1 MRSTLRYMIT
11 NIIFARKTWCPEYTN
26 NLGLE
31 IDHDKY
37 KYLNIWSGKR
47 EMWEGKKL
55 NSTSLLYGSE
65 EIRLTIEYFSL

>member
-1 MRSTLRYMIT
+1 MIT
-11 NIIFARKTWCPEYTN
+11 NIIFARETWCPEYTN

-37 KYLNIWSGKR
+37 KYLAMWRGGR
-47 EMWEGKKL
+47 EMAEGERM
-55 NSTSLLYGSE
+55 SPTSSLYGSE

>member
-1 MRSTLRYMIT
+1 MLYCKMIT
-11 NIIFARKTWCPEYTN
+11 NIIFARKTWCPDYTN

-37 KYLNIWSGKR
+37 KYLTIWGDKK
-47 EMWEGKKL
+47 EMGEGDKI
-55 NSTSLLYGSE
+55 SPTGLLYGSE

>member
-1 MRSTLRYMIT
+1 MIT
-11 NIIFARKTWCPEYTN
+11 NIIFARKTWSPEYTN

-37 KYLNIWSGKR
+37 KYLTIWGDKK
-47 EMWEGKKL
+47 EMKESDKV
-55 NSTSLLYGSE
+55 SMLYGSE

>member
-1 MRSTLRYMIT
+1 MIT

-31 IDHDKY
+31 VDRDKY
-37 KYLNIWSGKR
+37 KYLTIWGCER
-47 EMWEGKKL
+47 EIVEANKI
-55 NSTSLLYGSE
+55 TPTCLLYGSE

>member
-31 IDHDKY
+31 IDCDKY
-37 KYLNIWSGKR
+37 KYLVINGNEK
-47 EMWEGKKL
+47 EMAEGAKVG
-55 NSTSLLYGSE
+55 STSLLYGSE

>member
-1 MRSTLRYMIT
+1 MIT
-11 NIIFARKTWCPEYTN
+11 NIIFARETWCSDYTN

-31 IDHDKY
+31 IDSDKY

-55 NSTSLLYGSE
+55 SPTSLLYGSE
-65 EIRLTIEYFSL
+65 EIRLTIEHFSL

>member
-1 MRSTLRYMIT
+1 MIT
-11 NIIFARKTWCPEYTN
+11 NIIFARKTWCLEYTN

-37 KYLNIWSGKR
+37 KYLIIWGDER
-47 EMWEGKKL
+47 EVVYGERM
-55 NSTSLLYGSE
+55 SPTSLLYGSE

>member
-1 MRSTLRYMIT
+1 MIT

-31 IDHDKY
+31 VDRDKY

-47 EMWEGKKL
+47 GMGEGKKL
-55 NSTSLLYGSE
+55 SSTSLLYGSE

>member
-1 MRSTLRYMIT
+1 MIT

-37 KYLNIWSGKR
+37 KYLPMCGDKKKI
-47 EMWEGKKL
+47 EEGERM
-55 NSTSLLYGSE
+55 SPTSLLYGSE

>member
-1 MRSTLRYMIT
+1 MIT

-37 KYLNIWSGKR
+37 KYLNIWEDEKGVVNGERMSP
-47 EMWEGKKL
+47 
-55 NSTSLLYGSE
+55 TSLLYGSE

>member
-1 MRSTLRYMIT
+1 MIT

-37 KYLNIWSGKR
+37 KYLIIGWDKK
-47 EMWEGKKL
+47 EMWEGDKI
-55 NSTSLLYGSE
+55 NPTGLLYGSE

>member
-1 MRSTLRYMIT
+1 MIT

-31 IDHDKY
+31 VDRDKY
-37 KYLNIWSGKR
+37 KYLNIWSSKR

-55 NSTSLLYGSE
+55 SSASFLYGSE
-65 EIRLTIEYFSL
+65 EIRLTIEYLSF

>member
-1 MRSTLRYMIT
+1 MIT
-11 NIIFARKTWCPEYTN
+11 NIIFARKTWCPDYTN

-37 KYLNIWSGKR
+37 KYLAICR
-47 EMWEGKKL
+47 DGKKIGEGERM
-55 NSTSLLYGSE
+55 SPTSLLYGSE